1 MNIASER
8 KRLGLRQAD
17 LAEKLGVSKSTVE
30 RWEQNVTPPF
40 GDKLVEMH
48 DLFGC
53 TVDYLL
59 GITDE
64 RTSTRA

>member
-8 KRLGLRQAD
+8 KRLGLRQED
-17 LAEKLGVSKSTVE
+17 LAEELKVSKSTVA
-30 RWEQNVTPPF
+30 RWEQNITPPF

-48 DLFGC
+48 KLFGC

-64 RTSTRA
+64 RTSTRV